1 MDKNNKKYFLITILA
16 LMMSFVC
23 CTGSDSKPIPAE
35 RLPQATKAFV
45 NEKFPNAAVVSAKR
59 EVDAYVCMLD
69 NGLEIEFNLKGV
81 WLKIDGSVRTAVP
94 ASVIPA
100 NIKKYVKENYPEFDI
115 TEIEKGRYGYKVELS
130 NKRNLKFNHQGK
142 FIGKNH

>member
-1 MDKNNKKYFLITILA
+1 MKKKYFLITILA
-16 LMMSFVC
+16 LMISAVC
-23 CTGSDSKPIPAE
+23 FADSDTRPIPVG
-35 RLPQATKAFV
+35 RLPQAAKAFV
-45 NEKFPNAAVVSAKR
+45 KQNFPNAAIVSAER
-59 EVDAYVCMLD
+59 EVDAFECMLD
-69 NGLEIEFNLKGV
+69 NGLELEFNLKGV

-94 ASVIPA
+94 ASVIPV

-130 NKRNLKFNHQGK
+130 NKRKLKFNHQGK